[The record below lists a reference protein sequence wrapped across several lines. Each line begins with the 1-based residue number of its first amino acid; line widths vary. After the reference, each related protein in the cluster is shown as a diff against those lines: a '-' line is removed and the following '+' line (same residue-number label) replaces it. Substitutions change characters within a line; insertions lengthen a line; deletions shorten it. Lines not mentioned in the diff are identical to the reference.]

1 MMNSFFKIAFLF
13 VSATTA
19 VTATNTTTYTTTTDT
34 TSDTGSV
41 SAASSKTVRKLHRRP
56 DSERQL
62 GPLPAHRKLYTE
74 EEDVFTRAFTVI
86 TSSKDITFI
95 TPPNLQGM

>member
-1 MMNSFFKIAFLF
+1 MMISIFKIAFLF

-19 VTATNTTTYTTTTDT
+19 VTATNTTTYTTTTDNT
-34 TSDTGSV
+34 RDTASV
-41 SAASSKTVRKLHRRP
+41 SAASGKTVRKLHRRP

-62 GPLPAHRKLYTE
+62 GPLIPAHRKLYT

-86 TSSKDITFI
+86 TSSKDITYI

>member
-1 MMNSFFKIAFLF
+1 MMISIKIAFLF
-13 VSATTA
+13 VLATTA
-19 VTATNTTTYTTTTDT
+19 VTATATATATTTDT
-34 TSDTGSV
+34 ASDTA
-41 SAASSKTVRKLHRRP
+41 SASAFGKSVRKLHRRP

-62 GPLPAHRKLYTE
+62 GPLIPAHRKLYT